1 MNRTKFARLQTLICG
16 ILPLIAI
23 AALPAAAPGKEP
35 GPKCATFV
43 AEETAIPVLSDI
55 PYFGQF
61 FKSVKHTPV
70 QDFERIGVDF
80 EFEICPDCPV
90 PLNISSAACTQSA
103 QAQRFAARRA
113 SHQQT
118 AAPCC
123 EEACC
128 ENAHCCKNEACCGED
143 CAEGSSCCRA
153 SCETAEHRGLSWER
167 IVKLTAKNAAL
178 EASLDAL
185 SEFHEEKSEMMES
198 LAEMAIEKARLEVQV
213 ETLTQQSQATKEM
226 LALISENAR
235 LKAQA
240 QLAETKLTVV
250 HEMAKLAMEN
260 EQLKL
265 ALQKRHTPGQLADDV
280 QYFPPGPEFKPS
292 RTAPAKKASFH
303 EVQPAER
310 PSDPLE
316 R

>member
-1 MNRTKFARLQTLICG
+1 MNKAKNDRFQAMIWA
-16 ILPLIAI
+16 ILFL
-23 AALPAAAPGKEP
+23 AATTPTAVRAAEPPAC
-35 GPKCATFV
+35 PKCST
-43 AEETAIPVLSDI
+43 AEKGIPFLSRI
-55 PYFGQF
+55 PYVSRL
-61 FKSVKHTPV
+61 FKNVNAP

-90 PLNISSAACTQSA
+90 PLGISSAACTQSA
-103 QAQRFAARRA
+103 GAQLFAVRRT

-123 EEACC
+123 EKACC
-128 ENAHCCKNEACCGED
+128 ESAHCCENGCGED
-143 CAEGSSCCRA
+143 CAEGSPCCRA

-178 EASLDAL
+178 EASLEAQ
-185 SEFHEEKSEMMES
+185 SAFHEEKSEMMES
-198 LAEMAIEKARLEVQV
+198 LAEMAIEKAKLEVQV
-213 ETLTQQSQATKEM
+213 ETLAQQSQITKEM

-250 HEMAKLAMEN
+250 HEKAKLAMEN

-265 ALQKRHTPGQLADDV
+265 ALQKRHASGQLADDV
-280 QYFPPGPEFKPS
+280 QYLPPSPEFKPS

-303 EVQPAER
+303 EVQPTER

>member
-1 MNRTKFARLQTLICG
+1 MNRTKFARLQTVICG

-35 GPKCATFV
+35 RPKCATIV

-55 PYFGQF
+55 PYLGQF
-61 FKSVKHTPV
+61 FKSVKHVAV
-70 QDFERIGVDF
+70 QGCEPLGVDF

-90 PLNISSAACTQSA
+90 PLGISSAACTQSA
-103 QAQRFAARRA
+103 GAQLFAVRRT

-123 EEACC
+123 EKACC
-128 ENAHCCKNEACCGED
+128 ESAHCCENGCGED
-143 CAEGSSCCRA
+143 CAEGSPCCRA

-178 EASLDAL
+178 EASLEAQ
-185 SEFHEEKSEMMES
+185 SAFHEEKSEMMES
-198 LAEMAIEKARLEVQV
+198 LAEMAIEKAKLEVQV
-213 ETLTQQSQATKEM
+213 EALAQQSQITKEM

-265 ALQKRHTPGQLADDV
+265 ALQKRHASGQLADDV
-280 QYFPPGPEFKPS
+280 QYLPPSPEFKPS

-303 EVQPAER
+303 EVQPTER

>member
-1 MNRTKFARLQTLICG
+1 MNTAKNDRFQAMIWAILLLAVAATSSAVRAAEPPACLKCSTAEKG
-16 ILPLIAI
+16 IP
-23 AALPAAAPGKEP
+23 
-35 GPKCATFV
+35 F
-43 AEETAIPVLSDI
+43 LSRI
-55 PYFGQF
+55 PYVSRLFMN
-61 FKSVKHTPV
+61 VNAP

-90 PLNISSAACTQSA
+90 PLGISSAACTQSA
-103 QAQRFAARRA
+103 GAQLFAVRRT

-123 EEACC
+123 EKACC
-128 ENAHCCKNEACCGED
+128 ESAHCCENGCGED
-143 CAEGSSCCRA
+143 CAEGSPCCRA

-178 EASLDAL
+178 EASLEAQ
-185 SEFHEEKSEMMES
+185 SAFHEEKSEMMES
-198 LAEMAIEKARLEVQV
+198 LAEMAIEKAKLEVQV
-213 ETLTQQSQATKEM
+213 ETLAQQSQITKEM

-265 ALQKRHTPGQLADDV
+265 ALQKRHASGQLADDV
-280 QYFPPGPEFKPS
+280 QYLPPSPEFKPS

-303 EVQPAER
+303 EVQPTER